1 MLSFS
6 ASLYNAMVAA
16 CVRALPNEGCGLLL
30 GNVDG
35 TVVDV
40 VASPNVADSAKVYEI
55 DSRVLLRT
63 YRRAEDEGLEVLGVY
78 HSHTHS
84 EAYPSPTDVAQA
96 PDPSWHYVLV
106 SLRDVPFVVR
116 SFRII
121 EGEVSEE
128 EVASWGHLD
137 H

>member
-6 ASLYNAMVAA
+6 ASLCNAMVAS

-84 EAYPSPTDVAQA
+84 EAYPSSTDVAQA

-106 SLRDVPFVVR
+106 SFRGVPTVVR

-128 EVASWGHLD
+128 DVASWGRLD

>member
-6 ASLYNAMVAA
+6 ASLH
-16 CVRALPNEGCGLLL
+16 NEGCGLLL

-40 VASPNVADSAKVYEI
+40 VSSPNVADSAKVYEI
-55 DSRVLLRT
+55 ESRVLLRT
-63 YRRAEDEGLEVLGVY
+63 FRRAEDEGLEVLGVY

-84 EAYPSPTDVAQA
+84 GAYPSSTDVAQA

-106 SLRDVPFVVR
+106 SLRDVPVVVR
-116 SFRII
+116 SFRIVDGDVT
-121 EGEVSEE
+121 EDD
-128 EVASWGHLD
+128 VATSCHLD